1 MVRGGGETGDCELC
15 EACRGGP
22 EACLVFGGGKGG
34 SNMLAVLGRYCVTVT
49 AGGGARGVEE
59 IGAGGGGTET
69 VEGAYVVVWE
79 AAPYE

>member
-1 MVRGGGETGDCELC
+1 MVLGGGETEDCELND
-15 EACRGGP
+15 ACLGGP
-22 EACLVFGGGKGG
+22 EAYLVFGGGKGG

-59 IGAGGGGTET
+59 IGAGGGGTDT